1 MSTITESI
9 GRVLAGRYRVETALG
24 SGASANVFAAFDT
37 TLQRR
42 VAVKVLHPALAAD
55 SAFLRRFRA
64 EAQSAAALAH
74 AHVLAVH
81 DWGEDAQGPFLVLE
95 FLGGGSLRDMLDE
108 GQRLS
113 VPQAVEVGRQA
124 AEGLAYAHSRG
135 FVHRDVKPANLLFD
149 EEGRLRIADFGLARA
164 LAEAAL
170 TEPAGM
176 TVGTARYVAPEQALG
191 HRLDGR
197 ADVYSLAL
205 VLYEAVTGVV
215 PFSADTTLATLMARV
230 DADIPGH
237 DALGPLE
244 EVLRQATARQAADR
258 LDAAALAV
266 RLRELAAELPEPA
279 PLRLAGPGGRP
290 VLARPAPSTAN
301 EADLTAHGMLTAPPA
316 AGRRARGGEDP
327 DVLAVAAAVGVTDA
341 AGAIRRRRR
350 RWPWITAVLSVV
362 AGLAAAGTALTLVK
376 TKLLVPSHKLPV
388 ITGLS
393 QAQAELV
400 LARDR
405 FHLRIVGHETSIT
418 APAGQVL
425 RQIPAPGTKL
435 KESSTVSGV
444 VSDGLPAVPV
454 PSVAN
459 LTGDCPAISA
469 LLAQAHLKAAC
480 TDVNNPTVPKGS
492 VISWSP
498 QGSALYGSTITV
510 TVSAG
515 PPIETIP
522 SLADE
527 GCQGA
532 TTTLA
537 AVGLKA
543 SCTQAWSSTVPNGQV
558 VSWTPQGQAP
568 EGTTINI
575 VVSQGPQPVTIP
587 ATLYGMTVS
596 EAIGALQ
603 ALNLTPVSG
612 GGPLSGRVFLSN
624 PPAGA
629 SVLPGTSVT
638 LYSR

>member
-42 VAVKVLHPALAAD
+42 VAVKVLYPALAAD

-81 DWGEDAQGPFLVLE
+81 DWGEDEQGPFLVLE
-95 FLGGGSLRDMLDE
+95 FLAGGSLRDMLDE
-108 GQRLS
+108 GERLS

-244 EVLRQATARQAADR
+244 EVLRQATTRHPADR
-258 LDAAALAV
+258 LDAATFAA
-266 RLRELAAELPEPA
+266 RLRELAGGLPEPS
-279 PLRLAGPGGRP
+279 PLRLARSGGDAI
-290 VLARPAPSTAN
+290 LARPAPAP
-301 EADLTAHGMLTAPPA
+301 ARDVDLTAHGMMTAPPA
-316 AGRRARGGEDP
+316 TGRRVRGGKDP
-327 DVLAVAAAVGVTDA
+327 DVLAVAAAVGVSDDDA
-341 AGAIRRRRR
+341 AIRRHRR
-350 RWPWITAVLSVV
+350 RWPWIAALVV
-362 AGLAAAGTALTLVK
+362 VAAGLAAVGTGFALVK

-393 QAQAELV
+393 ETQAALV
-400 LARDR
+400 LARDK
-405 FHLRIVGHETSIT
+405 FHLRIVGHQTSIT
-418 APAGQVL
+418 APPGQVL
-425 RQIPAPGTKL
+425 HQIPAPGTKL
-435 KESSTVSGV
+435 KESSTVSGI
-444 VSDGLPAVPV
+444 VSDGLPTVAVPSLTTV
-454 PSVAN
+454 
-459 LTGDCPAISA
+459 TGDCPAVNA
-469 LLAQAHLKAAC
+469 ALAQANLKAAC
-480 TDVNNPTVPKGS
+480 TDTNNLTVPKGG
-492 VISWSP
+492 VISWNP

-510 TVSAG
+510 SVSAG
-515 PPIETIP
+515 PPMEAIP

-543 SCTQAWSSTVPNGQV
+543 NCTQAYNATVPTGQV
-558 VSWTPQGQAP
+558 VSWIPQGQAL
-568 EGTTINI
+568 EGTTVNI
-575 VVSQGPQPVTIP
+575 VISEGPQPVTIP
-587 ATLYGMTVS
+587 STLYQMTVS

-612 GGPLSGRVFLSN
+612 GGPLSGHVFLSN